1 MQEQAPAAP
10 RRVRNTGRRVRKVG
24 LICGGVLATASLAAC
39 SGTVGSPLSKPGRAP
54 ACTVITRL
62 DQIANSVARADV
74 HDPDTFKATLD
85 SAVREYVKS
94 VRQLRA
100 VAPADLGPGLQ
111 RVEADVQQYRF
122 DAALTD
128 RSELDSYAART
139 CGRVVQSVAP
149 GVSTTVGSTAVG
161 ANAGANTAT
170 TQKGTR

>member
-1 MQEQAPAAP
+1 M
-10 RRVRNTGRRVRKVG
+10 RKIG
-24 LICGGVLATASLAAC
+24 LICGCILATAILAAC

-54 ACTVITRL
+54 ACSVITRL

-85 SAVREYVKS
+85 SAVRAYVKS

-100 VAPADLGPGLQ
+100 VAPANLGPDLE

-128 RSELDSYAART
+128 RAELDSYAART
-139 CGRVVQSVAP
+139 CGRVVQSVVSGA
-149 GVSTTVGSTAVG
+149 STTVGSTA
-161 ANAGANTAT
+161 AGASGGAGTAT